1 MMANATQQPQ
11 PGEHH
16 DALYDTINE
25 INPSPLNETGTDHV
39 SLNGHDHDTRPS
51 SPGNPTNQRPIAICG
66 MALRLPNGI
75 KDLEAFWD
83 VLINGHD
90 LQAPVPSTRW
100 NAAGFTNKLGSR
112 SSIAAQRGY
121 FLSDDLSTLDT
132 SFFTMSKREL
142 ERCDPQQRKLLELT
156 REVLESAGET
166 EFRGKPIGC
175 YVGTFGEDWLQM
187 SGKEDQHIGG
197 YPLAAYG
204 DLILANRISFE
215 YDLKG
220 PRSVHVCHYMSL
232 QLTDIL
238 QHGHQDWLFGLPC
251 WLTRGLPSHPE
262 WGLLLCHRCRG
273 QLGHG
278 SYPYVGHGWRGHAL
292 ARWLLQDVRCL
303 SQRLCSW

>member
-1 MMANATQQPQ
+1 MMSSNATQQPQ
-11 PGEHH
+11 PIQRH
-16 DALYDTINE
+16 DTLLGTINE
-25 INPSPLNETGTDHV
+25 ASPYPLNGDGTDHV
-39 SLNGHDHDTRPS
+39 PLNGHDHDIQPS
-51 SPGNPTNQRPIAICG
+51 SNGNPTNPRPIAICG
-66 MALRLPNGI
+66 MALRLPGGI
-75 KDLEAFWD
+75 KDPEAFWD
-83 VLINGHD
+83 VLINGKD
-90 LQAPVPSTRW
+90 LQAPIPSTRW
-100 NAAGFTNKLGSR
+100 NAAGFTNKLGNR
-112 SSIAAQRGY
+112 SSIAAQKGY

-142 ERCDPQQRKLLELT
+142 ERCDPQQRKLLEIT
-156 REVLESAGET
+156 REVLESAGVT

-220 PRSVHVCHYMSL
+220 PRSVPLSHYIFVQANSSV
-232 QLTDIL
+232 
-238 QHGHQDWLFGLPC
+238 QHGHQDWLFSLPC

-262 WGLLLCHRCRG
+262 WGLLLCHCCWR

-278 SYPYVGHGWRGHAL
+278 SYPHVRHGWRRHAL
-292 ARWLLQDVRCL
+292 TRWLLQDV
-303 SQRLCSW
+303 